1 MEVAEL
7 VGTIV
12 FAVSGVLA
20 VSARHLD
27 WFGAIVVG
35 AVTAL
40 GGGTIRG
47 LILGATPVFWIE
59 DQTYLF
65 AAVIG
70 AAIAIPLVGLI
81 AEGSTRRI
89 EDGVRL
95 ADAAGLALFS
105 IVGAHVALGLG
116 FDGGVAVVAAI
127 ITGAGGGVIRDL
139 LTGRKPLI
147 IVGGEIYATAA
158 LAGSVIFV
166 FLDQQTSVAEPIS
179 GAIGMLVIFGLRMLS
194 IRRDWSLPSLGADG
208 R

>member
-7 VGTIV
+7 AGTIV

-27 WFGAIVVG
+27 WFGAIVIGV
-35 AVTAL
+35 VTAL

-59 DQTYLF
+59 DQTYLLV
-65 AAVIG
+65 AVIG
-70 AAIAIPLVGLI
+70 AALSIPLVGLI
-81 AEGSTRRI
+81 GEGSTRRI

-105 IVGAHVALGLG
+105 IVGASITLDLG

-127 ITGAGGGVIRDL
+127 ITGAGGGVIRDI

-158 LAGSVIFV
+158 LAGSAIFV
-166 FLDQQTSVAEPIS
+166 LLEEQTSVAEPIS
-179 GAIGMLVIFGLRMLS
+179 AAIGMLVILGLRMLS
-194 IRRDWSLPSLGADG
+194 IRRGWSLPSLGAEG